1 MRILILGLT
10 FITFAGHAEVAES
23 WLDNMSQAMK
33 TTNFEGTLIIRQDD
47 QLQALN
53 VRHGMNDD
61 GLWERLESLTGEARE
76 IIRHN
81 SKVTTIFPQRRLVT
95 VSHDSA
101 AMTLHS
107 RLPSDME
114 VLKKLYT
121 VKATGFD
128 RVAGRHTRVLE
139 LAPLDEFRYGYK
151 FWLEKDSG
159 LLLKCD
165 LLDEQNRVVE
175 QLMFSELNI
184 LKQLPENIGRISSDV
199 SNYQVVDLD
208 MGKVQQ
214 DKSPWMA
221 SRLPQGFTMTANTI
235 RPSAKGKGI
244 RHQIMY
250 SDGMASV
257 SVFIE
262 KHHPDETM
270 LKGVSRMGALNAY
283 SFHLDEN
290 HITVI
295 GEVPVATVRL
305 IGQSIRE
312 QTP

>member
-1 MRILILGLT
+1 MRILILGLIFVT
-10 FITFAGHAEVAES
+10 SASYAEGVES
-23 WLDNMSQAMK
+23 WLDKMSQAMN
-33 TTNFEGTLIIRQDD
+33 TTNFEGTLIIRQQD
-47 QLQALN
+47 QLQALK

-81 SKVTTIFPQRRLVT
+81 SKVTTIFPQRNLVT
-95 VSHDSA
+95 VSRESA
-101 AMTLHS
+101 PMSLHS
-107 RLPSDME
+107 RLPSDMD

-139 LAPLDEFRYGYK
+139 LVPLDKFRYGYK

-165 LLDEQNRVVE
+165 LLDEQKQVVE
-175 QLMFSELNI
+175 QLMFSDLKI
-184 LKQLPENIGRISSDV
+184 LKQLPDNIDRISSDI
-199 SNYQVVDLD
+199 SSYKMVDLD
-208 MGKVQQ
+208 MGKVNHN
-214 DKSPWMA
+214 KSTWMA
-221 SRLPQGFTMTANTI
+221 SHLPQGFTMTSNNI
-235 RPSAKGKGI
+235 RPSVKGI
-244 RHQIMY
+244 RHHIMY

-262 KHHPDETM
+262 KHHPYETTLM
-270 LKGVSRMGALNAY
+270 GVSRMGALNVY
-283 SFHLDEN
+283 SFHRDEN
-290 HITVI
+290 HVTVI

-312 QTP
+312 QKP

>member
-1 MRILILGLT
+1 MRILILCL
-10 FITFAGHAEVAES
+10 IFAPFVSHGEVVES
-23 WLDNMSQAMK
+23 WLDKMSQAMK
-33 TTNFEGTLIIRQDD
+33 TTNFEGTMIIRQAD

-53 VRHGMNDD
+53 VRHGMNQE
-61 GLWERLESLTGEARE
+61 GFWERMESLNGEARE

-81 SKVTTIFPQRRLVT
+81 SKVTTIFPQRKLVT
-95 VSHDSA
+95 VSHESA
-101 AMTLHS
+101 PMSLHS
-107 RLPSDME
+107 RLPSNME
-114 VLKKLYT
+114 LLKKLYA
-121 VKATGFD
+121 VKVTGFD
-128 RVAGRHTRVLE
+128 RVAGRHARILE
-139 LAPLDEFRYGYK
+139 LQPLDKFRYGYK
-151 FWLEKDSG
+151 FWLEKESS

-165 LLDEQNRVVE
+165 LLDEQKQVVE

-184 LKQLPENIGRISSDV
+184 LEQLPENIDWIPGEVSS
-199 SNYQVVDLD
+199 YKVVDLD
-208 MGKVQQ
+208 MGKINQA
-214 DKSPWMA
+214 KSSWVA
-221 SRLPQGFTMTANTI
+221 SQLPQGFSMTGNNI
-235 RPSAKGKGI
+235 RPSVTGKGI
-244 RHQIMY
+244 RHHIMF

-283 SFHLDEN
+283 SFHLNDN

-312 QTP
+312 QP

>member
-1 MRILILGLT
+1 MRILILGLVFVT
-10 FITFAGHAEVAES
+10 SASYAEVVES
-23 WLDNMSQAMK
+23 WLDKMSQAMK
-33 TTNFEGTLIIRQDD
+33 TTNFEGTMIIRQQD

-61 GLWERLESLTGEARE
+61 GVWERLESLTGEARE

-81 SKVTTIFPQRRLVT
+81 SKVTTIFPQRKLVT
-95 VSHDSA
+95 VSRETSP
-101 AMTLHS
+101 MSLHS
-107 RLPSDME
+107 RLPSDMD
-114 VLKKLYT
+114 VLKKLYN
-121 VKATGFD
+121 VKLAGFD
-128 RVAGRHTRVLE
+128 RVAGRQARILE
-139 LAPLDEFRYGYK
+139 LIPLDKYRYGYK
-151 FWLEKDSG
+151 FWLEKDSS

-165 LLDEQNRVVE
+165 LLDEQKQVVE

-184 LKQLPENIGRISSDV
+184 LKQLPDNIDSISSDI
-199 SNYQVVDLD
+199 SSYQVVDLD
-208 MGKVQQ
+208 MGKVNQ

-221 SRLPQGFTMTANTI
+221 SQLPQGFTLTGNNI
-235 RPSAKGKGI
+235 RPSVKGMGV
-244 RHQIMY
+244 RHHIMY

-262 KHHPDETM
+262 KHHPDETALM
-270 LKGVSRMGALNAY
+270 GVSRMGALNVY
-283 SFHLDEN
+283 SFHRDQN

-312 QTP
+312 HKP